1 MTPASSNVVIARNP
15 ATGAELGRVPATPPE
30 AVEAAVVRARSAQCD
45 WGARPWPERCAAL
58 AQFWAELARAADA
71 WSDAIRAEVGKPRGE
86 AMAEVVAAL
95 DAIRWTVRHGGQ
107 ALADERLG
115 PGWQRF
121 LLVPSAWVRYRPI
134 GVVGIVGTWNYPL
147 LLNAPVIAQALAA
160 GNAIVWKPSE
170 LAALAGERLQH
181 GVEAAGIPEG
191 LVAAVFGGPEVGRA
205 LAESDL
211 DKGVFTGGVAGGR
224 RVLETLAA
232 RGVPAVA
239 ELSGFDAAIV
249 LPDAPVEPSARALA
263 WGAFVGSGQ
272 TCVAVKRLYV
282 VGDARPWAEALAE
295 RARNLRVGDPVTGTV
310 DLGPMI
316 SEAARDRLDAM
327 VKATV
332 AAGARIVHGGEPLE
346 GPGWFYRPTV
356 LLAET
361 AEPEAALTGAF
372 GPVVLVRGVRDADA
386 AIDAANA
393 SPFGLAASVWGR
405 DLRAAQA
412 LARRLDAGMV
422 AVNDAVTPSAHAS
435 APFGGMKASGFG
447 RTRGVLGLREF
458 TQPQALQVRSPGGF
472 RPQLFPYSDRLER
485 ILHVYRG
492 LFHPRSRPKRRG
504 PRT

>member
-1 MTPASSNVVIARNP
+1 MASSLSTASFNVVIACNP
-15 ATGAELGRVPATPPE
+15 ATGAELGRVPPTPPE
-30 AVEAAVVRARSAQCD
+30 AGGAAVARARSAQAD
-45 WGARPWPERCAAL
+45 WGARPWPERRAAL
-58 AQFWAELARAADA
+58 ARFWAELARAADA
-71 WSDAIRAEVGKPRGE
+71 WADAIRAEVGKPRGE

-95 DAIRWTVRHGGQ
+95 DAIRWTVRHGGR

-121 LLVPSAWVRYRPI
+121 LLVPSARVRYRPI
-134 GVVGIVGTWNYPL
+134 GVVGIIGTWNYPL

-160 GNAIVWKPSE
+160 GNAVVWKPSE

-181 GVEAAGIPEG
+181 GLEAAGISEG
-191 LVAAVFGGPEVGRA
+191 LVSAVFGGPEVGRA

-224 RVLETLAA
+224 RVLAALAA
-232 RGVPAVA
+232 RGVPAIA

-249 LPDAPVEPSARALA
+249 LPDAPFEPSARALA

-282 VGDARPWAEALAE
+282 VGDARPWAEAIAE
-295 RARNLRVGDPVTGTV
+295 RARNLRVGDPAAGTS

-327 VKATV
+327 VKTTV
-332 AAGARIVHGGEPLE
+332 AAGARLVLGGAPIER
-346 GPGWFYRPTV
+346 PGWFYRPTV

-361 AEPEAALTGAF
+361 AEPEAALAGAF

-393 SPFGLAASVWGR
+393 NPFGLAASIWGR
-405 DLRAAQA
+405 DLRAARA

-422 AVNDAVTPSAHAS
+422 AANDAVTPSAHAA

-447 RTRGVLGLREF
+447 RARGVLGLREF

-485 ILHVYRG
+485 ILRVYRG
-492 LFHPRSRPKRRG
+492 LFHPRG
-504 PRT
+504 